1 MLSQFYVFIYQGKD
15 MRTINI
21 QNISVMII
29 SVTTIIAASI
39 VLSITITELG
49 NFGIAHGQVNIT
61 SLTPQQKAAICN
73 PNDKS
78 INATESKI
86 CGVPVTVGSPSNS
99 SNMTTGAQAPSP
111 PAVGPSG

>member
-1 MLSQFYVFIYQGKD
+1 
-15 MRTINI
+15 MRTINL
-21 QNISVMII
+21 QNVSVGII
-29 SVTTIIAASI
+29 SITTIMGPSI
-39 VLSITITELG
+39 VIVMTITEIG

-86 CGVPVTVGSPSNS
+86 CGVPVTVESHSNS
-99 SNMTTGAQAPSP
+99 SNMTTGAQAP
-111 PAVGPSG
+111 PAVGPSD

>member
-21 QNISVMII
+21 QNI

-86 CGVPVTVGSPSNS
+86 CGVPVTVESPSNS
-99 SNMTTGAQAPSP
+99 SNMTTGAQGPSP

>member
-1 MLSQFYVFIYQGKD
+1 V
-15 MRTINI
+15 RTINL
-21 QNISVMII
+21 QNVSVGII
-29 SVTTIIAASI
+29 SIITIMGPSI
-39 VLSITITELG
+39 VIVMTITEIG

-86 CGVPVTVGSPSNS
+86 CGVPVTVESHPNS
-99 SNMTTGAQAPSP
+99 SNMTTGAQAP

>member
-1 MLSQFYVFIYQGKD
+1 MIHLSAVVFKGKD
-15 MRTINI
+15 MRTINL
-21 QNISVMII
+21 QNISLGII
-29 SVTTIIAASI
+29 PMTTIIAASI
-39 VLSITITELG
+39 VLAIIITELG

-86 CGVPVTVGSPSNS
+86 CGVPVTVESPSNS
-99 SNMTTGAQAPSP
+99 SNMTTGGQAPSP